1 MNAKRPKLIPVMG
14 QLGTSTRLNCHWGL
28 GCLMGTFNHLIS
40 NGLVWS
46 MGSCFCPS
54 LGAFTSLTHTMQVYQ
69 LRFGHPVWRSLVT
82 AVRILPNIGPPAS
95 KKNFPGCKYTWGN
108 FGRRTPKTLWLAPAP
123 LNLLDMLEVCP
134 NYKTSSMS
142 LGPGQLEGCLVYR
155 VDSMISQHSPT
166 RSAEERLRGRVR

>member
-1 MNAKRPKLIPVMG
+1 MWIFLNAKRPKLIPVMG
-14 QLGTSTRLNCHWGL
+14 QLGISTGLNCHWGL

-95 KKNFPGCKYTWGN
+95 KKNFPGCKYTWGKFWTADPQN
-108 FGRRTPKTLWLAPAP
+108 LVAGAGPSQSFGHVGGSP
-123 LNLLDMLEVCP
+123 LLQDKFNVTWPWSARGL
-134 NYKTSSMS
+134 SS
-142 LGPGQLEGCLVYR
+142 L
-155 VDSMISQHSPT
+155 
-166 RSAEERLRGRVR
+166 